1 MKTNLF
7 YFSATGNSL
16 VVARDI
22 AEGIPDAKI
31 YSIPDV
37 IGGEIDLDADSIGII
52 YPVYF
57 AGLPRIVSNF
67 IKSIDPKKVKYLFV
81 VCTFGAFAAGSLLMA
96 QEQLKAVGIPI
107 KAGYYVP
114 MPGNYIVK
122 YGAYKREKQEKMFR
136 SEKESVKNIIDDVK
150 NQRNIAVKPGNFIF
164 NKFGRFIYKSKLPQF
179 PTLDRNFAANDSCTV
194 CGICEKVCPVKNIQ
208 IEKNKPQWQGNCE
221 HCMACIQ
228 WCPVE
233 AIEYSTV
240 TVARERY
247 RQPSVRAD
255 ELYHSPR

>member
-7 YFSATGNSL
+7 YFSATGNCL

-22 AEGIPDAKI
+22 AEGLPDAKI

-37 IGGEIDLDADSIGII
+37 ISGEIDLDADNIGII

-57 AGLPRIVSNF
+57 AGLPRIISDF
-67 IKSIDPKKVKYLFV
+67 IKCIDLEKVKYLFT
-81 VCTFGAFAAGSLLMA
+81 VCTYGAFAAGSLLMA
-96 QEQLKAVGIPI
+96 EEQLKAAGIPM

-122 YGAYKREKQEKMFR
+122 YGAYKKEKQEMMFQN
-136 SEKESVKNIIDDVK
+136 EKESVRNIIEDVK
-150 NQRNIAVKPGNFIF
+150 NQRSITVKPVNFLF
-164 NKFGRFIYKSKLPQF
+164 NIIGRSIYKSKFPQF
-179 PTLDRNFAANDSCTV
+179 PTLDRNFAANDKCTK
-194 CGICEKVCPVKNIQ
+194 CGICEKICPVKNIR
-208 IEKNKPQWQGNCE
+208 IEENKPQWQGNCE

-233 AIEYSTV
+233 AIEYSAATV
-240 TVARERY
+240 GRKRY
-247 RQPSVRAD
+247 RQPDIRAE
-255 ELYHSPR
+255 ELYRKA